1 MLNSS
6 KNCKHLW
13 KVVMLMP
20 AVTVRQNESI
30 DKAIRRFKK
39 ECEKEGIVQE
49 IKRAS
54 RFVKPSE
61 RRRKKALKAEKRRRS
76 SEGRR

>member
-1 MLNSS
+1 
-6 KNCKHLW
+6 
-13 KVVMLMP
+13 VP
-20 AVTVRQNESI
+20 GIIVRQNEPI

-39 ECEKEGIVQE
+39 ECEKQGIVRE
-49 IKRAS
+49 MRRSS

-61 RRRKKALKAEKRRRS
+61 KRRKKALKAEKRRRS

>member
-1 MLNSS
+1 
-6 KNCKHLW
+6 
-13 KVVMLMP
+13 MP
-20 AVTVRQNESI
+20 SIIVRQHETI

-49 IKRAS
+49 IRRAA
-54 RFVKPSE
+54 RFIKPSE
-61 RRRKKALKAEKRRRS
+61 KRRKKALKAEKRRRS

>member
-1 MLNSS
+1 
-6 KNCKHLW
+6 
-13 KVVMLMP
+13 MP
-20 AVTVRQNESI
+20 GIIVRQNENI

-39 ECEKEGIVQE
+39 ECEKNGIVQE

-54 RFVKPSE
+54 RFMKPSE

>member
-1 MLNSS
+1 
-6 KNCKHLW
+6 
-13 KVVMLMP
+13 MP
-20 AVTVRQNESI
+20 GIIVRQNESI

-39 ECEKEGIVQE
+39 ECEKEGIVRE
-49 IKRAS
+49 IKRAA

-61 RRRKKALKAEKRRRS
+61 KRRKKALKAEKRRRS

>member
-1 MLNSS
+1 MRGI
-6 KNCKHLW
+6 
-13 KVVMLMP
+13 V
-20 AVTVRQNESI
+20 VRQNESI

-39 ECEKEGIVQE
+39 EGEKEGIVRE

-54 RFVKPSE
+54 RFIKPSE
-61 RRRKKALKAEKRRRS
+61 KRRKKALKAEKRRRS

>member
-1 MLNSS
+1 
-6 KNCKHLW
+6 
-13 KVVMLMP
+13 MP
-20 AVTVRQNESI
+20 GIIVRQNENI

-39 ECEKEGIVQE
+39 ECEKTGIVQE

-54 RFVKPSE
+54 RFMKPSE

>member
-1 MLNSS
+1 
-6 KNCKHLW
+6 
-13 KVVMLMP
+13 MP
-20 AVTVRQNESI
+20 GIIVRHNETI

-39 ECEKEGIVQE
+39 ECEKEGIVQQ
-49 IKRAS
+49 IRRAS
-54 RFVKPSE
+54 RFMKPSE